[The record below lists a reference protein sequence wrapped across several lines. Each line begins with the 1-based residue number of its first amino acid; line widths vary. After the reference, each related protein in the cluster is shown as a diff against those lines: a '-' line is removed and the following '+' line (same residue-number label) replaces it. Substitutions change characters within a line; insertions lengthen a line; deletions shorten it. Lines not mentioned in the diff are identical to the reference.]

1 MFKTHLVN
9 RFKVYRG
16 GKQLIGIAGE
26 LNLPKITNLVES
38 LEGAG
43 AYQRGRTDPDT
54 FSWTWFLP

>member
-38 LEGAG
+38 LEGHWN
-43 AYQRGRTDPDT
+43 D
-54 FSWTWFLP
+54 